1 MLTLL
6 KLASRN
12 IFRFKRRTIITFC
25 SVSVGLALL
34 IITVCLMNGIDK
46 QSIGNII
53 DCQTSHLK
61 IFKAGYFER
70 KDDVPMN
77 LTISDPDRICAL
89 IKKIPGVAAVEGR
102 VLFGAGLIMG
112 MDELPCLGVAIQ
124 PGLDPGLFN
133 IKESLSAGEW
143 LEPGDAKL
151 LVGKNLAHDIG
162 LAVGDTVTLR
172 MITSPDKEDFS
183 WNALDLEVKGIFESG
198 NPTVDS
204 GQVFI
209 PLDRAQE
216 ALAMPS
222 AVTEIAV
229 RLDSDDEN
237 KIAAVQQRIKEALK
251 PGKEG
256 LEVYTWKDLAG
267 LFLVISEMKT
277 QRSAMIIL
285 IMLVIASMGI
295 INTMLMAVLERTRE
309 IGMLAALG
317 MKKREIMK
325 LFIFEG
331 GFIGVI
337 GSLMGCILGG
347 LAGWYLQV
355 HGWSLA
361 SMGESMKK
369 ISTAVYPVK
378 DVFYAQ
384 VTMDVLAMV
393 FLFGVA
399 VSILASVYPAWKAA
413 RLDPVEALRHI

>member
-6 KLASRN
+6 KLAFRN

-34 IITVCLMNGIDK
+34 IITICLMNGIDK

-53 DCQTSHLK
+53 NCQTSHLK
-61 IFKAGYFER
+61 IFKAGYFAK
-70 KDDVPMN
+70 KDEVPMN

-89 IKKIPGVAAVEGR
+89 IKNIPGVAAVEGR

-112 MDELPCLGVAIQ
+112 MDELPCLGVAIE
-124 PGLDPGLFN
+124 PELDPGLFN
-133 IKESLSAGEW
+133 IKESLAEGEW

-151 LVGKNLAHDIG
+151 LVGKNLAADIG
-162 LAVGDTVTLR
+162 LSVGDTVTLR

-198 NPTVDS
+198 NPAVDS

-209 PLDRAQE
+209 PLAQAQE

-222 AVTEIAV
+222 AATEIAV
-229 RLDSDDEN
+229 RLDSNDES
-237 KIAAVQQRIKEALK
+237 KIAAVQRRIKEALK

-267 LFLVISEMKT
+267 LFLAVSEMKT

-317 MKKREIMK
+317 MKKWEIMK

-337 GSLMGCILGG
+337 GSLAGCILGG
-347 LAGWYLQV
+347 LVGWYLQV

-361 SMGESMKK
+361 SMGESIKK
-369 ISTAVYPVK
+369 MSAAVYPVK
-378 DVFYAQ
+378 DVFYAE
-384 VTMDVLAMV
+384 VTVDVLIMV
-393 FLFGVA
+393 FLLGTA
-399 VSILASVYPAWKAA
+399 ISILASVYPAWKAA
-413 RLDPVEALRHI
+413 RLNPVEALRHI